1 MGHGVG
7 GIEEEDMAGRFDD
20 YFDEIRGFPST
31 VKLAIEHAPDDRLVD
46 VLGEVNSVAT
56 RIGALK
62 RIAASEVHDGDHGE
76 QWQVEQKRRGKRS
89 YNTGGLLY
97 QLGEQ
102 MYYTNTL
109 ALLMDMISL
118 GVISLKWNWS
128 PLKELMQQHN
138 LDLRRAT
145 HEIEDDDPDY
155 DYGEYWED
163 ANPRYVPIEK
173 EAK

>member
-1 MGHGVG
+1 
-7 GIEEEDMAGRFDD
+7 MADNFEAL
-20 YFDEIRGFPST
+20 FAQITEFPT
-31 VKLAIEHAPDDRLVD
+31 LVNTAIQTAPDDRMID

-62 RIAASEVHDGDHGE
+62 RLAASEVHDGDHGE

-89 YNTGGLLY
+89 YNTSGLLHNIGN
-97 QLGEQ
+97 QLGWGH
-102 MYYTNTL
+102 TL
-109 ALLMDMISL
+109 QLLMQLIQA
-118 GVISLKWNWS
+118 GVITLKWNWS
-128 PLKELMQQHN
+128 PLKELIQNEN

-163 ANPRYVPIEK
+163 ANPRYIPIK

>member
-1 MGHGVG
+1 
-7 GIEEEDMAGRFDD
+7 MADDFDVLLGA
-20 YFDEIRGFPST
+20 ITGFPA
-31 VKLAIEHAPDDRLVD
+31 VVNAVIQAAPDDRMID

-56 RIGALK
+56 QIGQIK
-62 RIAASEVHDGDHGE
+62 RRAASEVHDGDHGE
-76 QWQVEQKRRGKRS
+76 TWQVEQKRRGKRS

-102 MYYTNTL
+102 LHYTNTL

-118 GVISLKWNWS
+118 GVITLKWNWS

-163 ANPRYVPIEK
+163 ANPRYIPIK
-173 EAK
+173 EAT